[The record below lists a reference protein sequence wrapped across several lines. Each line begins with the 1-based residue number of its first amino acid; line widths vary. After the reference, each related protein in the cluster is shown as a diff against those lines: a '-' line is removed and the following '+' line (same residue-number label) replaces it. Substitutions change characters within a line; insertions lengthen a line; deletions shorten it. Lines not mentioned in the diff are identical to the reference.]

1 MKKLRALLV
10 AFALSC
16 YASAAQAAPI
26 KILFFY
32 PGGQGSREAA
42 QPLLD
47 AFGESLKQASAGKID
62 SAVTYLSDPLAGLSF
77 IKSEKPAVAIVS
89 LDAFDQYASAWGAQ
103 VIAKT
108 LQLPSGDGK
117 DQFFIVGQKGS
128 SLPTQGKITL
138 LSSRPLSSDFVAKK
152 LFPALQGVN
161 FSIQSERNAIGTLRA
176 IGSGEKS
183 DFILLDQFEYANVKR
198 LRSAWVAGLDALA
211 ESQKVSSAPVIV
223 FPQQISSELIPV
235 LQKSLVKLG
244 QESSAQPTLQELR
257 LKGFMPAQNVD

>member
-1 MKKLRALLV
+1 MKKLRAFLI
-10 AFALSC
+10 AFAFFCL
-16 YASAAQAAPI
+16 AATAHAAPL

-47 AFGESLKQASAGKID
+47 AFGESLKHASDGKID
-62 SAVTYLSDPLAGLSF
+62 ATVTYLSDPVAGLNF
-77 IKSEKPAVAIVS
+77 IKSEKPAIAIVS
-89 LDAFDQYASAWGAQ
+89 LDAFDQYDSSWGAQ

-117 DQFFIVGQKGS
+117 DQFFIVGKKGS

-138 LSSRPLSSDFVAKK
+138 LSSRPLSPEFVAKK
-152 LFPALQGVN
+152 LFPALPN
-161 FSIQSERNAIGTLRA
+161 ISFSLQSERNTIGALRA

-198 LRSAWVAGLDALA
+198 LRTAWVAGLDALA

-223 FPQQISSELIPV
+223 FPQQISPDLIPT